1 MTIRTI
7 LEVKGR
13 AVETVAPETT
23 VDQATRLMR
32 GKRIGA
38 LVVVDAE
45 GRIIGIVSDR
55 GLLWELVDRGT
66 SVLQEP
72 LSQVM
77 TRQVITCA
85 EGDEVSSIM
94 AVMTQRR
101 IRHIPVVD
109 GSGRLGGLVSIGD
122 AVKHRLDEI
131 EHEAEA
137 MREYITS
144 AR

>member
-7 LEVKGR
+7 LELKGR

-55 GLLWELVDRGT
+55 GLLWELVDRGL
-66 SVLQEP
+66 SVLEEP
-72 LSQVM
+72 LSHVM
-77 TRQVITCA
+77 TRQVVTCA
-85 EGDEVSSIM
+85 ETDEVSSIM
-94 AVMTQRR
+94 AVMTERR

-109 GSGRLGGLVSIGD
+109 EGGRLGGLVSIGD

>member
-7 LEVKGR
+7 LELKGR

-55 GLLWELVDRGT
+55 GLLWELVDRGL
-66 SVLQEP
+66 SVLEEP
-72 LSQVM
+72 LSRVM
-77 TRQVITCA
+77 TRQVVTCA
-85 EGDEVSSIM
+85 EDDEVSSIM
-94 AVMTQRR
+94 AVMTERR

-109 GSGRLGGLVSIGD
+109 ESGRLGGLVSIGD